1 MLEGRLGPLSSA
13 GEGLRRRQ
21 LCSGAHFLLDLCPP
35 WSSEQKTTCLS
46 APDTWFSAGTIL
58 PGTTRYVLGIHCLE
72 PFCSTS
78 QNPVWICHPSSFR
91 LCPDLTGVSWLVY
104 LSPSVSV
111 VVRWLFLIPLFSVW
125 ISQCLT
131 ESIWKK
137 KLVLG
142 FFSPA
147 LCQWTDEDILEKK
160 KKWLRWCLKVNPCCG
175 KSSRCCPEASEVG
188 RLWGL
193 ECCISY
199 LII

>member
-1 MLEGRLGPLSSA
+1 MFLNAWRTLGTLVLKLGRDYVGDSSA
-13 GEGLRRRQ
+13 LELTSCWTCALPGLQSRRQ
-21 LCSGAHFLLDLCPP
+21 HACQHRTLG
-35 WSSEQKTTCLS
+35 
-46 APDTWFSAGTIL
+46 SAGTIL

-142 FFSPA
+142 FFFPRS
-147 LCQWTDEDILEKK
+147 LSMNRWRHLGKEEKVVEVVFKSESMLWK
-160 KKWLRWCLKVNPCCG
+160 KQ
-175 KSSRCCPEASEVG
+175 
-188 RLWGL
+188 
-193 ECCISY
+193 
-199 LII
+199 